1 MKRRDFLGALGSAAA
16 AWPLA
21 ARAQQ
26 SKMPAVGYLSA
37 LSVGDR
43 PHLAEAFRQGLNEI
57 GYAEGR
63 NVTIQY
69 RYADNQ
75 MDRLKTLAADLIASK
90 VAVIAATGGNN
101 SGLVA
106 KSQTSIIPIVFT
118 SGSDPVSAGLVASLN
133 RPEANV
139 TGVSWFNTESGK
151 KHVELLHELVPSARL
166 IAVLIN
172 PYNNEARLYEPI
184 VSEAVRALGLQLFVV
199 KAGNPSEI
207 DTAFTKLAEQR
218 ADAVI
223 VGSDA
228 FYTAR
233 ASQFVV
239 LTARH
244 GIPAMYSARESVVFG
259 GLLSYGNSI
268 PDAYRRAGNYT
279 GRILKGVTPA
289 DLPIDRATKFEF
301 VINLATARA
310 LGLTVPPTLLARAD
324 EVIE

>member
-1 MKRRDFLGALGSAAA
+1 
-16 AWPLA
+16 
-21 ARAQQ
+21 
-26 SKMPAVGYLSA
+26 
-37 LSVGDR
+37 
-43 PHLAEAFRQGLNEI
+43 
-57 GYAEGR
+57 
-63 NVTIQY
+63 
-69 RYADNQ
+69 
-75 MDRLKTLAADLIASK
+75 
-90 VAVIAATGGNN
+90 
-101 SGLVA
+101 
-106 KSQTSIIPIVFT
+106 
-118 SGSDPVSAGLVASLN
+118 
-133 RPEANV
+133 
-139 TGVSWFNTESGK
+139 
-151 KHVELLHELVPSARL
+151 
-166 IAVLIN
+166 
-172 PYNNEARLYEPI
+172 
-184 VSEAVRALGLQLFVV
+184 
-199 KAGNPSEI
+199 
-207 DTAFTKLAEQR
+207 
-218 ADAVI
+218 VI

-244 GIPAMYSARESVVFG
+244 GIPSMYSARESVVFG